1 MGAQQCRQ
9 PVRRSYRQVAV
20 WGQCSAVLLR
30 PAYHRAS
37 AVDPMGA
44 LWQAA
49 VVVGQSSRWW
59 TSAWPHRM
67 RHVKAS
73 GRREVPELL
82 RIGTRSR
89 QTPTRRTRKQA
100 RRIRTRTDSSQRG
113 SLLPSNHF
121 ADLLQKGRCA
131 LVQLATKLVQW
142 TSASP
147 SASRPR
153 SHEQVPSGMVFSG

>member
-9 PVRRSYRQVAV
+9 PVRRSYRQLAV

-59 TSAWPHRM
+59 TSAWPHHM
-67 RHVKAS
+67 RNVKAS

-100 RRIRTRTDSSQRG
+100 RRIRTRTDSSQTG

-121 ADLLQKGRCA
+121 ADLFSSVRYGVFWVIVSACGARGTD
-131 LVQLATKLVQW
+131 LAGAVRRVTDPRE
-142 TSASP
+142 P
-147 SASRPR
+147 ST
-153 SHEQVPSGMVFSG
+153 